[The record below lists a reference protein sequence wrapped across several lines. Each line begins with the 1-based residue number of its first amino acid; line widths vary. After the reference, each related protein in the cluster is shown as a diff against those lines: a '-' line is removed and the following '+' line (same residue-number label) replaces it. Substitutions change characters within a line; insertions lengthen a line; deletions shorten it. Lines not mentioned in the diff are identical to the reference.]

1 MLSVYL
7 LSLILALIP
16 LQYAGEL
23 PANGISDLLSQ
34 ISASSEL
41 RDIGARSSTEV
52 DGCVYDYVIYQ
63 DGTVTIIGIKGGAG
77 DYTVPDVLDGHPVTA
92 LGTFSLYGNEAL
104 TRVKVPEGVVRIE
117 DYAFGKCT
125 ALTAVEFPGS
135 LADIGKNPFISCPA
149 LTSVIL
155 PDAHPDLY
163 VEGGVLISRK
173 DARAISCLPGLDQ
186 TACAVPEGIEIID
199 DYAFT
204 DCYFLEEVTFPD
216 SLLVIRE
223 GAFYACTG
231 LKAVKLPKKVSA
243 LGSSAFCGCS
253 SLTAVLL
260 PASLTGLGS
269 NPFADCPRLT
279 GITVSP
285 GNEYIACENG
295 ALISRAD
302 RRLIYYPIAGG
313 RESYQVPEGIVE
325 IGESAFL
332 NCTDLKEVILPGSTE
347 RIGVNAFFACS
358 RLESVEI
365 PDTVSVIDEA
375 AFSYCHALR
384 RAEIPGSLTGIPP
397 YLFYDCPELPR
408 AVIPDGVKTVGHGA
422 FYNCAKLKDLVVGSS
437 VETIEEYAFNACTG
451 LTGVKLP
458 ESLKK
463 IGYAAFWDCRAMLEI
478 NIPAGVWQIGEFAFY
493 GCPALTVTVSQT
505 GLGPHY
511 CEYNGIPCRA
521 E

>member
-63 DGTVTIIGIKGGAG
+63 DGTVTIIGVKGGAG
-77 DYTVPDVLDGHPVTA
+77 DYTVHDVLDGHPVTA

-135 LADIGKNPFISCPA
+135 LAEIGKNPFISCPA

-163 VEGGVLISRK
+163 VEGGILISRK
-173 DARAISCLPGLDQ
+173 DARAITCLPGLNQ

-204 DCYFLEEVTFPD
+204 ECYSLEEVTFPD

-223 GAFYACTG
+223 GAFCACTG

-269 NPFADCPRLT
+269 NPFADCPLLI
-279 GITVSP
+279 GIAVSP
-285 GNEYIACENG
+285 ENEYIACEDG

-313 RESYQVPEGIVE
+313 RQSYRVPEGIVE
-325 IGESAFL
+325 IRHILKELCEKDGKTIIISSHLLAELSEL
-332 NCTDLKEVILPGSTE
+332 CTDYVIINEGQIVESLSKEELMLHSRSYISIRTDRIAETIASLEQTLSVRDYKVMEDNELRLYEYLDDVAKVSRAITEAGFTILRFAQTSDSLEEYYLSRVSHRKTE
-347 RIGVNAFFACS
+347 PEKYSPIKNLFA
-358 RLESVEI
+358 
-365 PDTVSVIDEA
+365 
-375 AFSYCHALR
+375 R
-384 RAEIPGSLTGIPP
+384 RA
-397 YLFYDCPELPR
+397 
-408 AVIPDGVKTVGHGA
+408 
-422 FYNCAKLKDLVVGSS
+422 
-437 VETIEEYAFNACTG
+437 
-451 LTGVKLP
+451 
-458 ESLKK
+458 
-463 IGYAAFWDCRAMLEI
+463 
-478 NIPAGVWQIGEFAFY
+478 
-493 GCPALTVTVSQT
+493 
-505 GLGPHY
+505 
-511 CEYNGIPCRA
+511 
-521 E
+521 